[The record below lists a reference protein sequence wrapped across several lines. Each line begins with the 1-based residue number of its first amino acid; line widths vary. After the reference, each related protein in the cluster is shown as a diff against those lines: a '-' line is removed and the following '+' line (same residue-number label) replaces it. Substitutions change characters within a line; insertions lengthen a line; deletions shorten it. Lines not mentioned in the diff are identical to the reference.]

1 MTKANN
7 QPFLITNL
15 NLKIVGIGIYLL
27 ITSSIRGQNISEP
40 PSDVRSVFASS
51 TSYQNVSIGLNAGI
65 SNGIGLDLA
74 YRFSEHWAV
83 KVGYNYADYTKN
95 NYTYDIISRDSTG
108 IKDIKTL
115 SFDVYIKL
123 SNMALNVEYY
133 PKANGR
139 LKFIGGLSY
148 FFNNTITVG
157 AQAISI
163 IKVNDV
169 LLNSDDIGSG
179 TVQVGFNSKVSPFLG
194 LGFGRT
200 FPRKRI
206 GVNFDVGTYYKTN
219 YKVVIHVKPGIILDR
234 NEENEAVLTRNFNEK
249 WYGKFWPIINL
260 RLTYGLK
267 LN

>member
-1 MTKANN
+1 MSE
-7 QPFLITNL
+7 PLSH
-15 NLKIVGIGIYLL
+15 VPLL
-27 ITSSIRGQNISEP
+27 ATSSTTYKKI
-40 PSDVRSVFASS
+40 
-51 TSYQNVSIGLNAGI
+51 SIGLNAGI
-65 SNGIGLDLA
+65 PNGIGLDLA
-74 YRFSEHWAV
+74 YRFADHWAL
-83 KVGYNYADYTKN
+83 KMGYNYADYTKN
-95 NYTYDIISRDSTG
+95 NYTYDITSRDTTG
-108 IKDIKTL
+108 IKDTKTL
-115 SFDVYIKL
+115 SFDVSVKL
-123 SNMALNVEYY
+123 SNLALNVEYY
-133 PKANGR
+133 PKSNGR
-139 LKFIGGLSY
+139 LKFIGGFSY

-179 TVQVGFNSKVSPFLG
+179 SVQVGFNSKVSPFLG

-206 GVNFDVGTYYKTN
+206 GVNFDIGTYYKTN

-234 NEENEAVLTRNFNEK
+234 NEENETVLTRNFNEK

-260 RLTYGLK
+260 RLTYRLK